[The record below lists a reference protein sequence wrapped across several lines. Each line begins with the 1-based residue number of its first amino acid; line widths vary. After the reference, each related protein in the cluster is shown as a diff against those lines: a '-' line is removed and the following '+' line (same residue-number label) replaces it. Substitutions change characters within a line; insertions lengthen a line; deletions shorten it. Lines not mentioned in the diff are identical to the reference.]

1 VTKIITRLLDPID
14 REAAKERKRT
24 GGLEAY
30 RFRVWVILLTA
41 ALSLLVIHYMKYS
54 RAFRQTVQWLEG
66 IFGISDHA
74 WSHALR
80 VSPYA
85 ELYTHAWWAGW
96 HYLFFLIVPVLVV
109 KFVFHESLSTFGWQ
123 RGTIFEHK
131 WIYGVAMAFFV
142 VFLSWFSFHNS
153 SFAHYY
159 PFYRLAY
166 RSWFD
171 LLAWEMLYL
180 TQFVALEF
188 FFRGFIVQGL
198 RVPFGSMAVAVMM
211 VPYMMIHL
219 PKLWPEATGAIVFG
233 IFLGFLALRSRSIWG
248 GVAIHASV
256 ALTLDISG
264 MIQAHGL
271 PKVWFAG

>member
-1 VTKIITRLLDPID
+1 MPDLITRFLDPID
-14 REAAKERKRT
+14 REAAIERERA
-24 GGLEAY
+24 GGLVAY
-30 RFRVWVILLTA
+30 RFRVWVILLVA
-41 ALSLLVIHYMKYS
+41 ALALLGTHYLKYTS
-54 RAFRQTVQWLEG
+54 VFRQSVRWLEG
-66 IFGISDHA
+66 VLGVSDHA
-74 WSHALR
+74 WTHALR
-80 VSPYA
+80 AGPYA

-96 HYLFFLIVPVLVV
+96 HYLFYLFVPMAVV
-109 KFVFHESLSTFGWQ
+109 KFVFRERLGAYGWQ
-123 RGTIFEHK
+123 RGNLSDHA
-131 WIYGVAMAFFV
+131 WIYGAAMVFFV

-159 PFYRLAY
+159 PYYRLAH

-171 LLAWEMLYL
+171 LLAWEGLYL

-198 RVPFGSMAVAVMM
+198 RVPMGSMGVAVMM

-264 MIQAHGL
+264 VIQSHGL
-271 PKVWFAG
+271 PTVWMAP